1 MSTVARMNEAEHFAA
16 EAILHTTAQEHRDPV
31 GSRVGMWLF
40 LLTEMLLFGA
50 LFLLYSVYRSE
61 NAASFH
67 EAASELDVAVGAANT
82 LILLTSS
89 LTMALSIRAMRGNDG
104 RRSSLFLV
112 LTILLASLF
121 LVNKYFEWGAKIH
134 HGIYPGSPELLAR
147 EKGQVLFF
155 GLYYVMTGLHGL
167 HVVAGIILLSIML
180 ILVRKRSITGADYAK
195 LENSGLYWH
204 LVDIIWIYLF
214 PLYYLI
220 T

>member
-1 MSTVARMNEAEHFAA
+1 
-16 EAILHTTAQEHRDPV
+16 
-31 GSRVGMWLF
+31 MWLF

-61 NAASFH
+61 NAGSFH
-67 EAASELDVAVGAANT
+67 EAAAELNMAVGAANT

-89 LTMALSIRAMRGNDG
+89 LTMALSIAAIRSGERG
-104 RRSSLFLV
+104 RSSLFLV
-112 LTILLASLF
+112 LTILLAAAF

-134 HGIYPGSPELLAR
+134 HGIYPGSPELDAR
-147 EKGQVLFF
+147 EKGQILFY

-167 HVVAGIILLSIML
+167 HVVVGIVLLSVML
-180 ILVRKRSITGADYAK
+180 VMVHRGNITRTDYSK

-204 LVDIIWIYLF
+204 LVDIVWIYLF